1 MHAGRRGGRPCPV
14 PVPTLVARGLAL
26 FALEPQLPAVR
37 GDAEPRER
45 GGRERD
51 EGAWSRPGRRRRV
64 GVGVRRGPVSPA
76 GEGDRVVDQR
86 QAARVR
92 GGVVV
97 AAAAHGRLEADAGQT
112 KVQLETRQR
121 LNGR

>member
-1 MHAGRRGGRPCPV
+1 MA
-14 PVPTLVARGLAL
+14 LLAL
-26 FALEPQLPAVR
+26 QPQPAVR

-64 GVGVRRGPVSPA
+64 GVRVRVPVSPA

-92 GGVVV
+92 AA
-97 AAAAHGRLEADAGQT
+97 AAAAHGRLEAGAMQT
-112 KVQLETRQR
+112 KS
-121 LNGR
+121 